1 MPQLSAIETISIAM
15 EHTKQQLFRPFRWG
29 QWLRLA
35 LLGLLTGELSSGGGC
50 GGGNFPSSFPT
61 NPSQQPG
68 GGRDQFLS
76 ASPHFDPQMAAHMA
90 LWIGIALLVF
100 CVIAL
105 VWMYVGS
112 VYRFILIESIITKNV
127 SLRAG
132 WHKWHAT
139 GRRYFWWRLVYQLV
153 VGFFFVILI
162 GIPVGIAAAFGW
174 FTDAKAHMVPLV
186 LGGILLFFLVLLFFI
201 ATGVIWLLG
210 KDFMAPIMA
219 LENLDFAD
227 SWSRLFAMMKR
238 EKGSYAG
245 YVGMKIVLAIAAG
258 ILFGILITIA
268 VLVVLLPIGG
278 LGVLAVVTGKTAG
291 LTWNPLT
298 VTVAVLVGMFAFALI
313 MFLSSMLSVPVTVYF
328 PAYSIYFFAA
338 RYPKLS
344 AWLYP
349 APPAPVV
356 PTPPVTEPPPVLP
369 PSLGPEPIT

>member
-1 MPQLSAIETISIAM
+1 MPQLSAIDTVSIAL
-15 EHTKQQLFRPFRWG
+15 EHTKRQLFRPFRWG

-35 LLGLLTGELSSGGGC
+35 LLGFMTGELSSGGGC
-50 GGGNFPSSFPT
+50 GGNFPTSLPT
-61 NPSQQPG
+61 NPQDQRG
-68 GGRDQFLS
+68 GADQFLS
-76 ASPHFDPQMAAHMA
+76 APHLDPQMAAHIVLIAGVAILAVCVFA
-90 LWIGIALLVF
+90 LA
-100 CVIAL
+100 
-105 VWMYVGS
+105 WMYVGS

-132 WHKWHAT
+132 WRKWHAT
-139 GRRYFWWRLVYQLV
+139 GRRFFLWRLVYQFAL
-153 VGFFFVILI
+153 GFFAFILI
-162 GIPVGIAAAFGW
+162 GIPLGIAAVLGW
-174 FTDAKAHMVPLV
+174 LKDPHAHMLPLV
-186 LGGILLFFLVLLFFI
+186 FGGIILFFLVLIFFLG
-201 ATGVIWLLG
+201 AAVVWLLG
-210 KDFMAPIMA
+210 KDFVAPIMA

-227 SWSRLFAMMKR
+227 SWSRLFAMMKN

-258 ILFGILITIA
+258 IIFGILIFIA
-268 VLVVLLPIGG
+268 VLVVLLPVGG
-278 LGVLAVVTGKTAG
+278 LGVLAVVAGKTAG

-298 VTVAVLVGMFAFALI
+298 ITLAVVIGTIVFAVI

-356 PTPPVTEPPPVLP
+356 PPPPVVEPPPMLP
-369 PSLGPEPIT
+369 PLLGSEPIA

>member
-1 MPQLSAIETISIAM
+1 MPQLSAIDAISITL

-35 LLGLLTGELSSGGGC
+35 LLGLMTGELSSGGGC
-50 GGGNFPSSFPT
+50 NTGGSFPNSFPT
-61 NPSQQPG
+61 NHPPQG
-68 GGRDQFLS
+68 GGGDQFL
-76 ASPHFDPQMAAHMA
+76 ATPNFDPQMMAHMA
-90 LWIGIALLVF
+90 LIVGVALLVF
-100 CVIAL
+100 CVLAL

-139 GRRYFWWRLVYQLV
+139 GRRFFLWRLVYQFA
-153 VGFFFVILI
+153 VGMFAVILI
-162 GIPVGIAAAFGW
+162 GIPVGIAAMLGW
-174 FTDAKAHMVPLV
+174 FKDTHAHMLPLV
-186 LGGILLFFLVLLFFI
+186 LGGILLFFLLLLFVL
-201 ATGVIWLLG
+201 AAAVGGLLG

-227 SWSRLFAMMKR
+227 SWSRLFAMMKN

-258 ILFGILITIA
+258 IIFGILIFIA
-268 VLVVLLPIGG
+268 VLVVLLPVGG
-278 LGVLAVVTGKTAG
+278 LGVLAVVAGKTAG

-298 VTVAVLVGMFAFALI
+298 ITLAVVIGTIVFAVI

-356 PTPPVTEPPPVLP
+356 PPPPVVEPPPMLP
-369 PSLGPEPIT
+369 PLLGSEPIA

>member
-1 MPQLSAIETISIAM
+1 
-15 EHTKQQLFRPFRWG
+15 
-29 QWLRLA
+29 
-35 LLGLLTGELSSGGGC
+35 
-50 GGGNFPSSFPT
+50 
-61 NPSQQPG
+61 
-68 GGRDQFLS
+68 
-76 ASPHFDPQMAAHMA
+76 
-90 LWIGIALLVF
+90 
-100 CVIAL
+100 
-105 VWMYVGS
+105 MYVGS
-112 VYRFILIESIITKNV
+112 VYRFILIESIITKRV

-139 GRRYFWWRLVYQLV
+139 GRRFFLWHLVYQLAV
-153 VGFFFVILI
+153 SFFLVILI
-162 GIPVGIAAAFGW
+162 GIPVGAAALLGW
-174 FTDAKAHMVPLV
+174 FNDAKAHVLPLV
-186 LGGILLFFLVLLFFI
+186 LGGILLFFLVL
-201 ATGVIWLLG
+201 LLG

-227 SWSRLFAMMKR
+227 SWSRLFAMMKN

-268 VLVVLLPIGG
+268 VLVVLLPVGG
-278 LGVLAVVTGKTAG
+278 LGLVAVLAGKTAG
-291 LTWNPLT
+291 LTWNPFT
-298 VTVAVLVGMFAFALI
+298 VTLAVLAGMFAFALI

-356 PTPPVTEPPPVLP
+356 PIPPVLEPPPVLP

>member
-1 MPQLSAIETISIAM
+1 MPKLSAIDTISVAM
-15 EHTKQQLFRPFRWG
+15 DHTKQQLFRPFRWG

-35 LLGLLTGELSSGGGC
+35 LLGFMTGELSSGGGC
-50 GGGNFPSSFPT
+50 GGNFPSSFPT
-61 NPSQQPG
+61 NPQQQKG
-68 GGRDQFLS
+68 GGTDQFLS
-76 ASPHFDPQMAAHMA
+76 ATPHFDPQMAAHIA
-90 LWIGIALLVF
+90 LFIGIALLVF
-100 CVIAL
+100 CVIYL

-112 VYRFILIESIITKNV
+112 VYRFILIESIVTKNV

-132 WHKWHAT
+132 WHKWQAA
-139 GRRYFWWRLVYQLV
+139 GRRFFLWRLVYQFAV
-153 VGFFFVILI
+153 FFFFVILI
-162 GIPVGIAAAFGW
+162 GIPVGFAAVMGW
-174 FTDAKAHMVPLV
+174 FKDAHDHVLPLV
-186 LGGILLFFLVLLFFI
+186 LGGIFVFFLFVLFI
-201 ATGVIWLLG
+201 LATGIGELLG

-227 SWSRLFAMMKR
+227 SWSRLFAMMKD
-238 EKGSYAG
+238 EKSSYAG

-258 ILFGILITIA
+258 ILFGIVITIG
-268 VLVVLLPIGG
+268 VLVVLLPVGG
-278 LGVLAVVTGKTAG
+278 LGLVAVLTGKTAG
-291 LTWNPLT
+291 LTWNPFT
-298 VTVAVLVGMFAFALI
+298 VTLAVLVGTFAFALI

-356 PTPPVTEPPPVLP
+356 PPPPVLEPPPVFP

>member
-1 MPQLSAIETISIAM
+1 MPLSAIDAISVAM

-29 QWLRLA
+29 QWWRLA
-35 LLGLLTGELSSGGGC
+35 LLGLMTGELSSGGGC
-50 GGGNFPSSFPT
+50 GGGGNFPTSFPT
-61 NPSQQPG
+61 NPPPQQG

-76 ASPHFDPQMAAHMA
+76 ASPHFDPQMAAHIA

-100 CVIAL
+100 CVIVL

-132 WHKWHAT
+132 WRKWHAT
-139 GRRYFWWRLVYQLV
+139 GRRYFLWRLVYQLA
-153 VGFFFVILI
+153 VGFFLVILV
-162 GIPVGIAAAFGW
+162 GIPVGIAALLGW
-174 FTDAKAHMVPLV
+174 LKDAHAHMAPLI
-186 LGGILLFFLVLLFFI
+186 LGGILLFFLVLLFSLVT
-201 ATGVIWLLG
+201 AVGALLG

-227 SWSRLFAMMKR
+227 SWSRLFAMMKN

-268 VLVVLLPIGG
+268 VLVVLLPVGG
-278 LGVLAVVTGKTAG
+278 LGVLAVVMGKTAG
-291 LTWNPLT
+291 LTWNPFT
-298 VTVAVLVGMFAFALI
+298 VTLAVLVGMFVFALI

-349 APPAPVV
+349 APPAPVAPV
-356 PTPPVTEPPPVLP
+356 PTVVEPPSILP
-369 PSLGPEPIT
+369 PPLGPEPIT